1 MKMLP
6 TMQALHGVRERLG
19 GERTALVHEVH
30 RLMHEYGMVMPREAA
45 KFRLG
50 REVFHTTI
58 VHRILVQ

>member
-6 TMQALHGVRERLG
+6 TMQALHGVRERLT
-19 GERTALVHEVH
+19 GERTAPVYEVH